1 MWVAAGLDPRQARSY
16 RTHPHRHGDRQMPLT
31 TMTGTEFNRDVS
43 KAKRQARHGPVVITS
58 RGKAEHVLL
67 SMEAYVALTRQEASI
82 ADSLA
87 MPEAADVDF
96 EPPRLQVGAYRP
108 ATLGERVGHVL
119 YAGSRMGG
127 WR

>member
-1 MWVAAGLDPRQARSY
+1 MWGCGGARPAAGKVVSCPSASARRPTDAPY
-16 RTHPHRHGDRQMPLT
+16 HHDWHGV
-31 TMTGTEFNRDVS
+31 NRDVS

-67 SMEAYVALTRQEASI
+67 SMEAYVALTRQEVGI
-82 ADSLA
+82 VDSLA

-108 ATLGERVGHVL
+108 ATLGECVGHVL